1 MSRVKGLDVS
11 AAQGAIDWDRVPAE
25 FRFVAVKASEGEGY
39 KDQTRLRN
47 MSEARRTGRH
57 VMAYHFFK
65 TLQDAAKQA
74 ENFWNALG
82 DTCPIFAW
90 LDFEVIA
97 DGLDPAVACE
107 RAVKTCE
114 AIEAYGLRCGVY
126 DYPDHAK
133 RIIVPHAKGVAAPLG
148 RRALWMAD
156 YRKGEDPAA
165 TAAPY
170 VCPPWSTW
178 TLWQTSGNN
187 SSRVPGIAGAVDHNV
202 FNGDEAAF
210 LAWLDLGKGEA
221 PAATVHP
228 GVEFEPRKYT
238 FEE

>member
-1 MSRVKGLDVS
+1 MGRVRGLDVS
-11 AAQGAIDWDRVPAE
+11 AAQGVIDFDRVPAD
-25 FRFVAVKASEGEGY
+25 FRFIVVKVSEGEGY

-47 MSEARRTGRH
+47 MAEARRTGRH

-114 AIEAYGLRCGVY
+114 AIESYGLRSGVY

-133 RIIVPHAKGVAAPLG
+133 RIILPHAKGAAAPLG
-148 RRALWMAD
+148 KRPLWMAD
-156 YRKGEDPAA
+156 YRKGEDPAPNA
-165 TAAPY
+165 SPY
-170 VCPPWSTW
+170 VCDPWSKW
-178 TLWQTSGNN
+178 TMWQTSGND
-187 SSRVPGIAGAVDHNV
+187 SSLVPGIAWHVDHNV

-210 LAWLDLGKGEA
+210 IAWLDLGKGEA
-221 PAATVHP
+221 EAPIVRPAI
-228 GVEFEPRKYT
+228 EFERKYN
-238 FEE
+238 FEG